1 MRRWGGPF
9 ALIAVVAVIVSLA
22 QTGPGYALLKD
33 AGLYKEPASY
43 TELAFS
49 APANLPARLTSKETS
64 VRLAFRIRNVSGS
77 SRGYRWSVVLV
88 HAGRSKV
95 AASGAVAVPAQGQIS
110 VAKTLPLTCTGGRLQ
125 VIVRLAD
132 PRESVD
138 FWATCGPAARS
149 KR

>member
-9 ALIAVVAVIVSLA
+9 ALLAVVVVIVGLA
-22 QTGPGYALLKD
+22 QTSPGHALLKD

-43 TELAFS
+43 TELAFA
-49 APANLPARLTSKETS
+49 APATLPVHLTSRETQ
-64 VRLAFRIRNVSGS
+64 VRLAFRLHNVSGS
-77 SRGYRWSVVLV
+77 PRSYRWSVVLV
-88 HAGRSKV
+88 HIGRGKV
-95 AASGAVAVPAQGQIS
+95 AASGAVAVPAQGKTT
-110 VAKTLPLTCTGGRLQ
+110 VAKTVPLACTGGRLQ

-138 FWATCGPAARS
+138 FWTTCAPAARS